1 MTDLSKKVAEIL
13 HHSINS
19 FDRPVNELIRDLKI
33 ELEDQYA
40 NHNYLYDLEV
50 SDPEKYH
57 QIEDIANQSGH
68 LLVNQKSEFIEDELF
83 ALLEMKIIYA
93 FKHLEINIKKMIR
106 HFYQELPNTK
116 PKWHEIER
124 FFKSQN
130 ITLNRIQGFKE
141 VDELRLVNNSLKHS
155 DESIDKSIMN
165 IKEFENGSIQSTES
179 LEEFYERIEHSPDLF
194 FTSLM
199 EMIENETSN
208 FNPKKIE
215 GIAKKATNRMNKDIA
230 EKLIDEIRKK
240 YN

>member
-179 LEEFYERIEHSPDLF
+179 LEEFYERIEHS
-194 FTSLM
+194 
-199 EMIENETSN
+199 
-208 FNPKKIE
+208 
-215 GIAKKATNRMNKDIA
+215 
-230 EKLIDEIRKK
+230 
-240 YN
+240 